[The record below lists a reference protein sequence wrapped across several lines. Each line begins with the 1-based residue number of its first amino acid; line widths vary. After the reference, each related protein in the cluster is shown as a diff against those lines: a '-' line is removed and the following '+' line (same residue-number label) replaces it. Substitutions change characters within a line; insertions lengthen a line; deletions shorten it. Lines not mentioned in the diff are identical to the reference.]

1 MPKSPTK
8 RRPLTVAALNDSAL
22 ALFTEHGFHA
32 TSIRDIV
39 ARAGLTRGA
48 FYSNYQDKEQLF
60 LALYDQQIDRLL
72 ADLRSAFTAAAATA
86 AFDSATAAA
95 ASGSAAAQDVPSR
108 LLRELADRRRV
119 DEGWFLLSMEFTL
132 HAARHPEVARS
143 LAEHEARLIDGL
155 VELIGEA
162 TDHAPE
168 ISPRDL
174 ARLLVILHEGATA
187 MRLTEEAR
195 GDLAEFPED
204 LLHRVVDGLFH
215 PTAPR

>member
-48 FYSNYQDKEQLF
+48 FYSNYPDKEQLF
-60 LALYDQQIDRLL
+60 LALYDQQIDKLL
-72 ADLRSAFTAAAATA
+72 ADLRSAFVGTAPGR
-86 AFDSATAAA
+86 DL
-95 ASGSAAAQDVPSR
+95 PSR
-108 LLRELADRRRV
+108 LLRELAQRRQE

-132 HAARHPEVARS
+132 HAARHPEVARG

-155 VELIGEA
+155 VGLIEEA
-162 TDHAPE
+162 SEPT
-168 ISPRDL
+168 SRVRPRDL

-195 GDLAEFPED
+195 GELAEFPEE
-204 LLHRVVDGLFH
+204 LLHQVVDGLFH
-215 PTAPR
+215 AGAR

>member
-1 MPKSPTK
+1 M
-8 RRPLTVAALNDSAL
+8 NDSAL

-72 ADLRSAFTAAAATA
+72 ADLRTAFTAT
-86 AFDSATAAA
+86 
-95 ASGSAAAQDVPSR
+95 AAAQDVPSR
-108 LLRELADRRRV
+108 MLRELADRRRE

-155 VELIGEA
+155 VELIEEA

-168 ISPRDL
+168 VHPRDL

-195 GDLAEFPED
+195 GELAEFPEE

-215 PTAPR
+215 LRRG

>member
-22 ALFTEHGFHA
+22 ALFVEHGFHA

-48 FYSNYQDKEQLF
+48 FYSNYQDKEELF
-60 LALYDQQIDRLL
+60 LALYDQQIDKLL
-72 ADLRSAFTAAAATA
+72 DDLRA
-86 AFDSATAAA
+86 AFADT
-95 ASGSAAAQDVPSR
+95 GPGPDLPSR
-108 LLRELADRRRV
+108 LLRELADRRRE

-143 LAEHEARLIDGL
+143 LAEHEARLVDGL
-155 VELIGEA
+155 MELIEQ
-162 TDHAPE
+162 TPE
-168 ISPRDL
+168 HTSRVRPRDL

-195 GDLAEFPED
+195 GELAEFPEE
-204 LLHRVVDGLFH
+204 LLHQVVDGLFH
-215 PTAPR
+215 AGAR

>member
-48 FYSNYQDKEQLF
+48 FYSNYQDKEELF

-72 ADLRSAFTAAAATA
+72 ADLRA
-86 AFDSATAAA
+86 AFADAAP
-95 ASGSAAAQDVPSR
+95 GQDVPSR
-108 LLRELADRRRV
+108 LLRELAGRRRE

-143 LAEHEARLIDGL
+143 LAEHEARLVDGL
-155 VELIGEA
+155 VELIEA
-162 TDHAPE
+162 TPDHT
-168 ISPRDL
+168 SKVHPRDL

-195 GDLAEFPED
+195 GELAEFPEE
-204 LLHRVVDGLFH
+204 LLHQVVDGLFH
-215 PTAPR
+215 AGAR

>member
-72 ADLRSAFTAAAATA
+72 ADLRAAFTGTA
-86 AFDSATAAA
+86 PGGDL
-95 ASGSAAAQDVPSR
+95 PSR
-108 LLRELADRRRV
+108 LLRELAERRRE

-155 VELIGEA
+155 VELIEA
-162 TDHAPE
+162 TSEPT
-168 ISPRDL
+168 SQVRPRDL

-195 GDLAEFPED
+195 GELAEFPEE

-215 PTAPR
+215 AGDH

>member
-48 FYSNYQDKEQLF
+48 FYSNYQDKEELF

-72 ADLRSAFTAAAATA
+72 ADLRA
-86 AFDSATAAA
+86 AFADA
-95 ASGSAAAQDVPSR
+95 GPGQDVPSR
-108 LLRELADRRRV
+108 LLRELAGRRRE

-143 LAEHEARLIDGL
+143 LAEHEARLVDGL
-155 VELIGEA
+155 VELIEA
-162 TDHAPE
+162 TPDHT
-168 ISPRDL
+168 SKVRPRDL

-195 GDLAEFPED
+195 GELAEFPEE
-204 LLHRVVDGLFH
+204 LLHQVVDGLFH
-215 PTAPR
+215 AGAR

>member
-48 FYSNYQDKEQLF
+48 FYSNYQDKEELF

-72 ADLRSAFTAAAATA
+72 ADLRAALLGGGPGP
-86 AFDSATAAA
+86 DL
-95 ASGSAAAQDVPSR
+95 PSR
-108 LLRELADRRRV
+108 LLRELAGRRQE

-132 HAARHPEVARS
+132 HAARHPDVARS

-155 VELIGEA
+155 VELIESSPA
-162 TDHAPE
+162 TAGHVPE
-168 ISPRDL
+168 VGPRDL

-195 GDLAEFPED
+195 GSLAEFPEE
-204 LLHRVVDGLFH
+204 LLHRVVDGLFQ
-215 PTAPR
+215 PATARGEQP

>member
-22 ALFTEHGFHA
+22 ALFLEHGFHA

-60 LALYDQQIDRLL
+60 LALYDQQIDKLL
-72 ADLRSAFTAAAATA
+72 DDLGAALR
-86 AFDSATAAA
+86 
-95 ASGSAAAQDVPSR
+95 DVGPGGDLPSR
-108 LLRELADRRRV
+108 LLRELAGRRRE

-132 HAARHPEVARS
+132 HAARHPEVARG

-155 VELIGEA
+155 VELIERMS
-162 TDHAPE
+162 DQDPQ
-168 ISPRDL
+168 IRPRDL

-195 GDLAEFPED
+195 GELAEFPED

-215 PTAPR
+215 PADR

>member
-72 ADLRSAFTAAAATA
+72 ADLRSAFTAAAADGA
-86 AFDSATAAA
+86 VTAAA
-95 ASGSAAAQDVPSR
+95 AGTAVAQDVPSR

-162 TDHAPE
+162 ADHAPE

-204 LLHRVVDGLFH
+204 LLHRVVDALFH

>member
-1 MPKSPTK
+1 M
-8 RRPLTVAALNDSAL
+8 TVAALNDSAL

-48 FYSNYQDKEQLF
+48 FYSNYQDKEELF

-72 ADLRSAFTAAAATA
+72 ADLRAALLGGGPGP
-86 AFDSATAAA
+86 DL
-95 ASGSAAAQDVPSR
+95 PSR
-108 LLRELADRRRV
+108 LLRELAGRRQE

-132 HAARHPEVARS
+132 HAARHPDVARS

-155 VELIGEA
+155 VELIESSPA
-162 TDHAPE
+162 TAGHVPE
-168 ISPRDL
+168 VGPRDL

-195 GDLAEFPED
+195 GSLAEFPEE
-204 LLHRVVDGLFH
+204 LLHRVVDGLFQ
-215 PTAPR
+215 PATARGEQP